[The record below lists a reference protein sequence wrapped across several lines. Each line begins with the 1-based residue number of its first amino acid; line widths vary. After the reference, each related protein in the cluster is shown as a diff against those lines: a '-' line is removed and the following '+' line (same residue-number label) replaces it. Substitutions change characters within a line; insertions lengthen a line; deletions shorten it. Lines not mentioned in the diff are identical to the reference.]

1 MIPMTTSISI
11 STYLLRDPCVL
22 PSDCSIDAC
31 LCVCLQVGVLMMA
44 NTKRINWAK
53 IEEALPSFATIFMV
67 PMTFNLLR
75 GAIFGMTICR

>member
-1 MIPMTTSISI
+1 
-11 STYLLRDPCVL
+11 
-22 PSDCSIDAC
+22 
-31 LCVCLQVGVLMMA
+31 MMA

-75 GAIFGMTICR
+75 GAIFGTIVTHML

>member
-1 MIPMTTSISI
+1 
-11 STYLLRDPCVL
+11 
-22 PSDCSIDAC
+22 
-31 LCVCLQVGVLMMA
+31 MMP

-75 GAIFGMTICR
+75 GAIFGNTSSHC